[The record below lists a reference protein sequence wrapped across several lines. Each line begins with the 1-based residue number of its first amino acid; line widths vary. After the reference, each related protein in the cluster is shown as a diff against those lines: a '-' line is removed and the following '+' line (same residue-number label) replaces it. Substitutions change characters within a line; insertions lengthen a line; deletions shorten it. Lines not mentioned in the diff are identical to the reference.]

1 MSARETDH
9 AALGR
14 ALAALVRAD
23 VRVTL
28 ATAPGDRVAVHA
40 VRLCD
45 PGDGVHTS
53 GDTLAEALERA
64 CTTLGVRS

>member
-1 MSARETDH
+1 MIDH

-28 ATAPGDRVAVHA
+28 ATTPGDRVAVHGA
-40 VRLCD
+40 RLCD
-45 PGDGVHTS
+45 PGDGIHVS

-64 CTTLGVRS
+64 CDALGVRS

>member
-1 MSARETDH
+1 MIALDH

-28 ATAPGDRVAVHA
+28 ATAPGDRVVVHA
-40 VRLCD
+40 ARLCD
-45 PGDGVHTS
+45 PGDGIHLS
-53 GDTLAEALERA
+53 GDTLAEALDRA
-64 CTTLGVRS
+64 CSALGVRS

>member
-1 MSARETDH
+1 MIDH

-28 ATAPGDRVAVHA
+28 ATTPGDRVSVHA

-45 PGDGVHTS
+45 PGDGLHIS
-53 GDTLAEALERA
+53 GDTLGEALDRA
-64 CTTLGVRS
+64 CAALGVRS